1 MVPLGTCF
9 IDLAQVYRSYSNQE
23 NEQVQL
29 QVYKYFVKRIQQNK
43 ALLQQI
49 VFRHNF
55 RVNICMIPNSN
66 NSDATVRQFQ
76 NQPYLNQLVALYN
89 FIVTHFDGKV
99 LTASVKDMIELQRVV
114 CDESLTYYLDKLMNM
129 LTADVF
135 SEFTEELFQFLS
147 SNEPIPYRF
156 QLTEN
161 QSVPKSPTRAC

>member
-1 MVPLGTCF
+1 M
-9 IDLAQVYRSYSNQE
+9 
-23 NEQVQL
+23 
-29 QVYKYFVKRIQQNK
+29 
-43 ALLQQI
+43 
-49 VFRHNF
+49 
-55 RVNICMIPNSN
+55 
-66 NSDATVRQFQ
+66 
-76 NQPYLNQLVALYN
+76 ALYN

-156 QLTEN
+156 QLTES